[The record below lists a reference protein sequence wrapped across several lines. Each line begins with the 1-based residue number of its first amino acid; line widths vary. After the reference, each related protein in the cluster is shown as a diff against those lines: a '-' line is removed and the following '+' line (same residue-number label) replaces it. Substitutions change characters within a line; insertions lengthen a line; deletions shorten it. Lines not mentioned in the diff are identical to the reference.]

1 MKSHYDHTVTMK
13 EAVRIGEAA
22 AKYNF
27 QQAIDKYNR
36 EELPKIQASY
46 AKMFILVLAGEF
58 GFGEKRIRRAMRA
71 LGELTCEVHGM
82 IKDGIFND
90 IYDKRLKERGLW
102 EAYEEFANG
111 KCRQIG
117 DSDYYE
123 PIKDEEVDEE

>member
-46 AKMFILVLAGEF
+46 AKMFILMLAHEF
-58 GFGEKRIRRAMRA
+58 KFGEKRLRRAMNA
-71 LGELTCEVHGM
+71 LGELTCEMHNFIV
-82 IKDGIFND
+82 DGVFND
-90 IYDKRLKERGLW
+90 IYDQRLKDQGLW
-102 EAYEEFANG
+102 GVYEEFANG

-123 PIKDEEVDEE
+123 PIPEDEVSEE

>member
-71 LGELTCEVHGM
+71 LGELICEVHGM
-82 IKDGIFND
+82 IKDGVFD
-90 IYDKRLKERGLW
+90 DVYDSRLKSRGLW
-102 EAYEEFANG
+102 DAYLAFANG
-111 KCRQIG
+111 ECRQIG
-117 DSDYYE
+117 DSEYYE
-123 PIKDEEVDEE
+123 PIPEDEVNDG

>member
-1 MKSHYDHTVTMK
+1 MK

-82 IKDGIFND
+82 IKDGVFD
-90 IYDKRLKERGLW
+90 DVYDSRLKSRGLW
-102 EAYEEFANG
+102 DAYLAFANG
-111 KCRQIG
+111 ECRQIG
-117 DSDYYE
+117 DSEYYE
-123 PIKDEEVDEE
+123 PIPEDEVNDG

>member
-27 QQAIDKYNR
+27 QQAINKYNR
-36 EELPKIQASY
+36 EELPRIQATY
-46 AKMFILVLAGEF
+46 AKLFILMLAHEF
-58 GFGEKRIRRAMRA
+58 KFGEKRLRRAMNA
-71 LGELTCEVHGM
+71 LGELTCEMHNFIV
-82 IKDGIFND
+82 DGVFND
-90 IYDKRLKERGLW
+90 IYDQRLKDQGLW
-102 EAYEEFANG
+102 GVYEEFANG

-123 PIKDEEVDEE
+123 PIPEDEVNDG

>member
-1 MKSHYDHTVTMK
+1 MKSYYDKPVTMK
-13 EAVRIGEAA
+13 EAVRIGEKA

-27 QQAIDKYNR
+27 QMAIDKYNR

-82 IKDGIFND
+82 IKDGVFD
-90 IYDKRLKERGLW
+90 DVYDSRLKSRGLW
-102 EAYEEFANG
+102 DAYLAFANG
-111 KCRQIG
+111 ECRQIG
-117 DSDYYE
+117 DSEYYE
-123 PIKDEEVDEE
+123 PIPEDEVNDG

>member
-1 MKSHYDHTVTMK
+1 MK

-27 QQAIDKYNR
+27 QQAMNKYNR

-82 IKDGIFND
+82 IKDGVFD
-90 IYDKRLKERGLW
+90 DVYDSRLKSRGLW
-102 EAYEEFANG
+102 DAYLAFANG
-111 KCRQIG
+111 ECRQIG
-117 DSDYYE
+117 DSEYYE
-123 PIKDEEVDEE
+123 PIPEDEVNDG